1 MNYSM
6 KFGILV
12 ILIATAIH
20 CGRKVMV
27 PPKIDLTQHEVVG
40 IIEFG
45 PSSEGDLGPYVTK
58 KFTEAIRRD
67 QGMVRIVELGT
78 EVEVL
83 KAIGRDRLDKA
94 AFQALG
100 ERYDVRTIFTGEV
113 EASIRPADLSVIPG
127 AGYVN
132 VEAEMEVS
140 LDAKMVETFSGASI
154 WSGSDSESKKVG
166 GISIFGSRD
175 FDFDAENPDK
185 VTEHLIEEV
194 VEEVTRDFRNTW
206 VRQ

>member
-1 MNYSM
+1 M
-6 KFGILV
+6 KYVMKLGMLAV
-12 ILIATAIH
+12 LIAAAVH
-20 CGRKVMV
+20 CGPKVMV

-45 PSSEGDLGPYVTK
+45 PPSEGELGPYVTK

-67 QGMVRIVELGT
+67 QGIVRIVELGT
-78 EVEVL
+78 EAEVL
-83 KAIGRDRLDKA
+83 KSIGRDRLDKA

-100 ERYDVRTIFTGEV
+100 ERYDVRTIFAGEV
-113 EASIRPADLSVIPG
+113 EASVRPADLSVMPG
-127 AGYVN
+127 VGYVN
-132 VEAEMEVS
+132 IEAEMEVS
-140 LDAKMVETFSGASI
+140 LDAQMVETFSGASI
-154 WSGSDSESKKVG
+154 WSGSESETKKVG

-185 VTEHLIEEV
+185 VIDDLIEEV

>member
-1 MNYSM
+1 M
-6 KFGILV
+6 KYVLKLGLFAV
-12 ILIATAIH
+12 LIATAVH
-20 CGRKVMV
+20 CGPKVMV

-45 PSSEGDLGPYVTK
+45 PPSEGELGPYITK

-78 EVEVL
+78 EAEVL
-83 KAIGRDRLDKA
+83 KVIGRDKLDKA

-100 ERYDVRTIFTGEV
+100 ERYDVRTIFAGEV
-113 EASIRPADLSVIPG
+113 ESSVRPMDLSVTPG
-127 AGYVN
+127 FGSVK
-132 VEAEMEVS
+132 VEAEMIVS
-140 LDAKMVETFSGASI
+140 LDAQMVETFTGASV
-154 WSGSDSESKKVG
+154 WSGSESETKKVG
-166 GISIFGSRD
+166 EVSIFGSRD

-185 VTEHLIEEV
+185 VIDDLIEEV